1 MVLFL
6 VLFLN
11 SGNFLEN
18 VKPLFGN
25 MTTIPVIGEH
35 VVVTELDGQLYY
47 STIINRKGSTNE
59 NSAPSVSDTYVKTQS
74 MEKLLKEKK

>member
-1 MVLFL
+1 MVLYL
-6 VLFLN
+6 VFLN

-35 VVVTELDGQLYY
+35 VVVTEFNGQQYY

-59 NSAPSVSDTYVKTQS
+59 NSIPVGRYLCRKHKVRKNF
-74 MEKLLKEKK
+74 